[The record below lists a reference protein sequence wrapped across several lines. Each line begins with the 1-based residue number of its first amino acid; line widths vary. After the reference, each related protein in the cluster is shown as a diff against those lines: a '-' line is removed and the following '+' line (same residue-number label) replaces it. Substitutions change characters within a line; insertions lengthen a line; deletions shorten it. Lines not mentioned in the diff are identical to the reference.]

1 MTMALPAPGTLSF
14 LIVGTSRSGTTLVQR
29 LCAELPG
36 VWVPAETHY
45 WALADRARY
54 RYDFPLRGADR
65 PGMVNWAVKELDERT
80 LGVNSGDILSETRI
94 RDRRIGL
101 FHVFESMVAAMSPP
115 AVVLGEKTPGHIA
128 YWEHLTQSQPHLKLV
143 AVVRDPRAVYRSHL
157 GVPWGERDAHS
168 LAERWLLHQR
178 SIQDAERILGPQ
190 RCLVARY
197 EDIVS
202 DTGAYQERLA
212 NFLEVP
218 YQPQPLTDD
227 LVTRYPLFA
236 ERESWKAGAMG
247 AVTTD
252 RVATWKGE
260 LTEEDRAIIEHTC
273 GETMIDFGY
282 EPSATAPAPA
292 PSEDSRLRID
302 AYRHWYATVAALSDL
317 PLY

>member
-1 MTMALPAPGTLSF
+1 MSSGLPTPGTLSF

-45 WALADRARY
+45 WGLADRARY
-54 RYDFPLRGADR
+54 RFGFPLRGSDR
-65 PGMVNWAVKELDERT
+65 SAMVNWAVKELDEKS
-80 LGVNSGDILSETRI
+80 LGVSAGDILRETRI

-115 AVVLGEKTPGHIA
+115 AAVLGEKTPGHIA
-128 YWEHLTQSQPHLKLV
+128 YWEHLTQAQPHLKLV

-157 GVPWGERDAHS
+157 GVPWGERDPHS

-178 SIQDAERILGPQ
+178 SIQDAQRILGPE

-202 DTGAYQERLA
+202 GISAYQKRLA
-212 NFLEVP
+212 SFLDVP
-218 YQPQPLTDD
+218 YQPLPLDD
-227 LVTRYPLFA
+227 GLVARYPLFA

-260 LTEEDRAIIEHTC
+260 LTEVDRAVIEHTC
-273 GETMIDFGY
+273 GDVMADFGY
-282 EPSATAPAPA
+282 EASSTTEAPA

-302 AYRHWYATVAALSDL
+302 AYRQWYATVAALSDL
-317 PLY
+317 PIY

>member
-1 MTMALPAPGTLSF
+1 MTGDLPAPGTLSF

-29 LCAELPG
+29 LCSELPG
-36 VWVPAETHY
+36 VWVPAETHF

-54 RYDFPLRGADR
+54 RYNFPLRGADR
-65 PGMVNWAVKELDERT
+65 SAMVNWAVKELDERT
-80 LGVNSGDILSETRI
+80 LGVNSGDILRETRV

-101 FHVFESMVAAMSPP
+101 FLVFESMVAAMSPP

-128 YWEHLTQSQPHLKLV
+128 YWEHLTQTQPHLKLV

-157 GVPWGERDAHS
+157 GVPWGERDAYS

-197 EDIVS
+197 EDIVA
-202 DTGAYQERLA
+202 DTATYQERLA
-212 NFLEVP
+212 HFLEVP
-218 YQPQPLTDD
+218 YDPQPLDDD
-227 LVTRYPLFA
+227 LVARYPLFA

-260 LTEEDRAIIEHTC
+260 LTDVDRAIIEHTC
-273 GETMIDFGY
+273 GDMMADFGY
-282 EPSATAPAPA
+282 EPSSTSPVPAP
-292 PSEDSRLRID
+292 PEDSRLRID